1 MYCYRKVQD
10 DLYWIGA
17 NDRRLA
23 LFEGVYNVPRGVSY
37 NSYVLLDEKNV
48 LFDTVDK
55 AVSGRFF
62 ENLAAV
68 LNGRHLDYVIVHHM
82 EPDHSATLAEV
93 VEKYP
98 DVKIVCN
105 AATKAMMEQFFP
117 FDVKSRWVEAKEG
130 EVFSTGGTILPS

>member
-55 AVSGRFF
+55 AVGSRFF

-68 LNGRHLDYVIVHHM
+68 LDGRRS
-82 EPDHSATLAEV
+82 EGRRGGKE
-93 VEKYP
+93 
-98 DVKIVCN
+98 CR
-105 AATKAMMEQFFP
+105 
-117 FDVKSRWVEAKEG
+117 SRWAPEQ
-130 EVFSTGGTILPS
+130 

>member
-23 LFEGVYNVPRGVSY
+23 LFEGVYDVPRGVSY

-62 ENLAAV
+62 ESLAAG

-82 EPDHSATLAEV
+82 EPDHSATLEMCIRDRRSV
-93 VEKYP
+93 LP
-98 DVKIVCN
+98 RPL
-105 AATKAMMEQFFP
+105 TGTLQQ
-117 FDVKSRWVEAKEG
+117 EG
-130 EVFSTGGTILPS
+130 LARYF